1 MKNHAYKCYLSLEI
15 TILANEE
22 RERER
27 ERECVCLCV
36 MIPVVGAKVC
46 VHSMF
51 YMEKTVNWKI
61 PVPSSNPE
69 YLKKKEKKEKKSH

>member
-27 ERECVCLCV
+27 EGVCLCV

-46 VHSMF
+46 KTLKHRVRGSGQGRG
-51 YMEKTVNWKI
+51 EKG
-61 PVPSSNPE
+61 
-69 YLKKKEKKEKKSH
+69 